1 MSYEVILAFVMIF
14 SFLGMVFITIRKIPA
29 IIELPNNPNFIPG
42 VNLKERFTREAKDV
56 IKKKY
61 FEIQIIG
68 QKSLSRIRILI
79 LRLDNRIFN
88 WNLKLK
94 ERSKKTKE
102 DIDFELDDIKNK
114 LKDK

>member
-1 MSYEVILAFVMIF
+1 MNYEIVAVFVMIF
-14 SFLGMVFITIRKIPA
+14 SFLGMVFITVRKIPV

-61 FEIQIIG
+61 FGIQILG
-68 QKSLSRIRILI
+68 QKLLSRIRILI
-79 LRLDNRIFN
+79 LKLDNRIFN

-94 ERSKKTKE
+94 EKSKKTKE
-102 DIDFELDDIKNK
+102 DIDFELDTIKNK
-114 LKDK
+114 LKEK